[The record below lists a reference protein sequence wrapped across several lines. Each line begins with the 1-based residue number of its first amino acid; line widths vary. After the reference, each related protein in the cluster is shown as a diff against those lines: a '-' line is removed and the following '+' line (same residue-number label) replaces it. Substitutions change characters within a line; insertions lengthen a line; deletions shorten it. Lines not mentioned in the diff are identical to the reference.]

1 MAHGETRCEWLVAAM
16 NLGRC
21 DQRVRSD
28 LLSEMGGRDARVGT
42 ARWAERAVT

>member
-1 MAHGETRCEWLVAAM
+1 MNRDETSCEWPVATM

-28 LLSEMGGRDARVGT
+28 LLSEMGRDARVGT
-42 ARWAERAVT
+42 ARWVERAVT

>member
-1 MAHGETRCEWLVAAM
+1 MALGEMRCEWPVAAM

-28 LLSEMGGRDARVGT
+28 LLSEMGRDTRVGT

>member
-1 MAHGETRCEWLVAAM
+1 MTRDETSCEWLVAAM

-28 LLSEMGGRDARVGT
+28 LLSERGRDARVGT
-42 ARWAERAVT
+42 ARWVERTVT

>member
-1 MAHGETRCEWLVAAM
+1 MARDETSYKWLVAAM

-28 LLSEMGGRDARVGT
+28 LLSERGRDARVGT
-42 ARWAERAVT
+42 ARWVERTVT